1 MPPAPGGNTRGRGTL
16 VPTRC
21 HTVIKLPS
29 PPPAGNPYSKL
40 FDYYAAQ
47 DIFPTYSGFESADGL
62 RRHEYLRRRAF
73 ADKLKLPAR
82 SLRGAR
88 LIEFGPDT
96 GENALVFAQW
106 GASCTL
112 VEPNVKAHA
121 KVREYFARFG
131 LSDGLEQ
138 IIEADISQ
146 FAGRPEAAR
155 QYDLV
160 IAEGFIYTVKPESV
174 WINLF
179 HDLLVDEGQA
189 VFSFY
194 DPASCV
200 TELMLKAVHA
210 AGCRKTDLPRRDVAH
225 RLFATKWASIAHRR
239 SLDSWIMDVL
249 ENPFVRLAYFLDA
262 RELCRSMREA
272 GFSLYSAWPGYD
284 DSLDVHWFKKL
295 QAPDDRLRSQ
305 QRFIERS
312 RLGHLFGK
320 SIFIV
325 DDSLDVERLWKDL
338 VGITDGLIDGV
349 DAAAAARGDALL
361 AELDGLVQSP
371 RVMAPATDRA
381 EAHALAES
389 YRRLLRVI
397 TSGTFDELT
406 DFCNTDQAF
415 IREWG
420 VPNHYAVFTRLAPQA
435 G

>member
-1 MPPAPGGNTRGRGTL
+1 MITP
-16 VPTRC
+16 
-21 HTVIKLPS
+21 PS
-29 PPPAGNPYSKL
+29 PPPAGNPYGKL

-47 DIFPTYSGFESADGL
+47 DIFPTYSGFQSADGL
-62 RRHEYLRRRAF
+62 RMHERLRRRAF
-73 ADKLKLPAR
+73 SDKLKLPAR
-82 SLRGAR
+82 AFRGAR

-112 VEPNVKAHA
+112 VEPNVRAHPT
-121 KVREYFARFG
+121 VREYFARFG
-131 LSDGLEQ
+131 LSAGLEA
-138 IIEADISQ
+138 IIDTDISQ

-155 QYDLV
+155 RYDMV

-179 HDLLVDEGQA
+179 RDLLVDEGHA

-210 AGCRKTDLPRRDVAH
+210 AGCRKSNQPRRDVAH

-249 ENPFVRLAYFLDA
+249 ENPFVRLAYFIDA
-262 RELCRSMREA
+262 RELCHSMHQA
-272 GFSLYSAWPGYD
+272 GFSLYSAWPGYE
-284 DSLDVHWFKKL
+284 DSLDIHWFKKL
-295 QAPDDRLRSQ
+295 PSPEDRLRSQ
-305 QRFIERS
+305 RRFIERN

-325 DDSLDVERLWKDL
+325 DDQLDVERLWQDM
-338 VGITDGLIDGV
+338 VGVTDGLIDGV
-349 DAAAAARGDALL
+349 DEAAIARGTALL

-371 RVMAPATDRA
+371 RVMASASDRA
-381 EAHALAES
+381 GAHDLAVS
-389 YRRLLRVI
+389 YQRLMHLI
-397 TSGTFDELT
+397 ASGSFDDLA

-420 VPNHYAVFTRLAPQA
+420 VPNHYAVFTRIALPDV
-435 G
+435 